1 MKSIVTFLTLMLVL
15 FGGLAMAA
23 DNDGYF
29 AQSTAQTPKTILG
42 GPVTNPG
49 PAVEIASVTL
59 EHQGNF
65 LITAR
70 VDGQSYGPNSGAVC
84 FITTSTDPYGVQ
96 NMSQTVNTSSD
107 WTKQVNV
114 NYVLL
119 GKATGISGKVTLSC
133 QKGYLFTNSSL
144 FWGTLMLVQVD
155 EINPH

>member
-1 MKSIVTFLTLMLVL
+1 MKNIVTFMTLMLVL
-15 FGGLAMAA
+15 FGGLALA
-23 DNDGYF
+23 DNNGYF
-29 AQSTAQTPKTILG
+29 AQSTALAPKTIPG

-49 PAVEIASVTL
+49 PLVEIASVTVD
-59 EHQGNF
+59 QGNY

-70 VDGQSYGPNSGAVC
+70 VDGQSTAPTSGAVC
-84 FITTSTDPYGVQ
+84 FITTHNDPYGVQ

-107 WTKQVNV
+107 FTNQVNV

-119 GKATGISGKVTLSC
+119 GRATGISGKVTLSC

-155 EINPH
+155 KVNPH